1 MVRERIVLIY
11 AWNEIGEGG
20 ALIPNRTDG
29 YAYTNVVRRV
39 FGPPG
44 QQPDVGPCP

>member
-1 MVRERIVLIY
+1 VRERIVLIY

-29 YAYTNVVRRV
+29 YAYTNAVRRV
-39 FGPPG
+39 FGAPGQPPG
-44 QQPDVGPCP
+44 PAPCR

>member
-1 MVRERIVLIY
+1 VRERVVLIY

-29 YAYTNVVRRV
+29 YAYTNAVRRV

-44 QQPDVGPCP
+44 QQPGLKPCR

>member
-1 MVRERIVLIY
+1 VRERIVLIY

-29 YAYTNVVRRV
+29 YAYTNAVRRV
-39 FGPPG
+39 FGAPG
-44 QQPDVGPCP
+44 QQPGLKPCR

>member
-1 MVRERIVLIY
+1 VRERLVLIY

-39 FGPPG
+39 FGAPG
-44 QQPDVGPCP
+44 QQPDLGSCQ